1 MTAATLSKLAP
12 VDEDVR
18 ALVARA
24 QAGDTEA
31 FATLYRE
38 YRTTIYRLVYR
49 QVGDVSVA
57 EDMTSETFARALRG
71 IARFTWQ
78 GSHPIVWLATIANNL
93 VRDHFRSARERREIV
108 SNDAVADQQRRG
120 LSAESSTESAALAR
134 VSRRVLLDA
143 IAKLPAAQREC
154 LTLRFYGDLDT
165 TATAAR
171 MGCTARAV
179 ISLQY
184 RAVRALADLLPAK
197 AVVG

>member
-1 MTAATLSKLAP
+1 MSAATLTRPVP

-31 FATLYRE
+31 FAALYQQ
-38 YRTTIYRLVYR
+38 YRTTVYRLVYR
-49 QVGDVSVA
+49 QVRDQLVA
-57 EDMTSETFARALRG
+57 EDLTSETFTRALRG

-78 GSHPIVWLATIANNL
+78 GRHPISWLATIANNL
-93 VRDHFRSARERREIV
+93 VRDHFRSARHRLETV
-108 SNDAVADQQRRG
+108 SSDAVMGQEREDMSADD
-120 LSAESSTESAALAR
+120 SPESAALSR
-134 VSRRVLLDA
+134 VTRRVLLDA

-154 LTLRFYGDLDT
+154 LALRFYGDLDT
-165 TATAAR
+165 YQTAAR
-171 MGCTARAV
+171 MGTTARAV